1 MNNIFFPLQKLWF
14 AHVVILVVSNYAVQ
28 LPVDLFG
35 INTTVGTFTYPF
47 VFLSTDL
54 TVRIFGKD
62 KARKIVF
69 IATMPALVLSYFV
82 GTLFEHGQ
90 FQGWANLT
98 EFSYFVFR
106 ITLASLCAYLL
117 GQISDI
123 LVFQRLRKLKQW
135 WPAPVCSSIF
145 GNMLDTYFFFAVA
158 FFGTNDA
165 FMAAHWIEIATFD
178 YLVKITA
185 NLIIFVPIYGVI
197 LNYIIQRITRA

>member
-117 GQISDI
+117 GQISEI
-123 LVFQRLRKLKQW
+123 TKVETVVAGTCMFLHFRQYARY
-135 WPAPVCSSIF
+135 IF
-145 GNMLDTYFFFAVA
+145 LLCRSLLWN
-158 FFGTNDA
+158 
-165 FMAAHWIEIATFD
+165 
-178 YLVKITA
+178 
-185 NLIIFVPIYGVI
+185 
-197 LNYIIQRITRA
+197 Q